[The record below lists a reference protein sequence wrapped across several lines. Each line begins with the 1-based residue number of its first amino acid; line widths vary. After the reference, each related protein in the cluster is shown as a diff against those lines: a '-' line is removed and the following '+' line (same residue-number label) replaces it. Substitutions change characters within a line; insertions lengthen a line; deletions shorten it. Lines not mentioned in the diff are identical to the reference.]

1 MTISTGN
8 IQDRLEAIDAD
19 LALRVDALEAAARA
33 WMLAKREREHAH
45 AVAFITAKQDGLTV
59 AESEAMADRES
70 CMIGQEAEAEFEA
83 IRAVVRVLET
93 RATIGASLLKAYGR
107 AGG

>member
-1 MTISTGN
+1 MTLTTGT
-8 IQDRLEAIDAD
+8 IEQRLDEIDQD
-19 LALRVDALEAAARA
+19 LARRVDLLEAAARD
-33 WMLAKREREHAH
+33 WFMAKRTREHAH